1 MDEAKP
7 FNATA
12 EHREPCDSRGSCTV
26 LGAPGGEIPSGDST
40 PAAVLIIPGLGQVGL
55 TQPTYRRIVTRCRSV
70 PTPDIER
77 TTWRRSVIR
86 CKTARLSLPKPRRKA
101 LHPPPLA
108 ELGAVRLLKDELE
121 ACRVTSDRGEI
132 VHKNQSS
139 IGSSVMRFRPQLAG
153 NADQGAVAAAFPE
166 GSWSASDR
174 EAVQR
179 TPR

>member
-1 MDEAKP
+1 VAPLGYQVQDRMLVIAETEAKSV
-7 FNATA
+7 A
-12 EHREPCDSRGSCTV
+12 SS
-26 LGAPGGEIPSGDST
+26 
-40 PAAVLIIPGLGQVGL
+40 AAMPN
-55 TQPTYRRIVTRCRSV
+55 S
-70 PTPDIER
+70 
-77 TTWRRSVIR
+77 
-86 CKTARLSLPKPRRKA
+86 ARL
-101 LHPPPLA
+101 
-108 ELGAVRLLKDELE
+108 RLLKDELE

-153 NADQGAVAAAFPE
+153 NADRGAVAAAFPE